1 MFYTLLVILG
11 GISLILHG
19 AKVLRGGL
27 DRLLGARLGELLRDS
42 GNRPGGSLLT
52 GLGLSLLAPSSTSLS
67 MLSVEAVRTSQ
78 VTARRM
84 LTMMLAAD
92 VGLTLTVQLLSIKL
106 DHASPVFLFL
116 GVVLFQYAK
125 APITR
130 GIGQVLLSFGFLFL
144 GIGLIN
150 SGAQNLGGSADLVEL
165 LNIAG
170 RHPIL
175 LVSIAGAFAVLLQ
188 SSTATV
194 GTLMGLSAGGAFHL
208 NAHLAAAAVVGANLG
223 VAITT
228 LAIGWQHPQ
237 SRRFAVANLLAKS
250 LAAGV
255 VIGFLPVFVDLL
267 SMSSPSLLRQVAN
280 AHTGFNVIKMIMILP
295 LVGLISSVSEWLS
308 PMREQAASDDADPVY
323 LGPQSLDTGNLA
335 LSQSMREILRV
346 ADIVRS
352 MNDDVWR
359 ALRDNDAELAR
370 QVSERDN
377 KVDRL
382 EGAIKK
388 FLAKLASHSL
398 DPDLSAERLRQLQYL
413 SELESIGD
421 LIDKNLCELVLKK
434 IRRKMS
440 FSNAAWSDLDDL
452 DRNISEN
459 LRLADAAFHTRD
471 SVMAAKLL
479 RHKDQIDRRVRALR
493 DSYLNHLDDS
503 REQSDSHD
511 VIAVLLDLMTNLR
524 RVNSHAS
531 HVAFAILPAANG
543 MGETH

>member
-1 MFYTLLVILG
+1 MVYTFLVILG
-11 GISLILHG
+11 GIALILHG
-19 AKVLRGGL
+19 AKVLREGL
-27 DRLLGARLGELLRDS
+27 DRLLGAQLGEFLKSS
-42 GNRPGGSLLT
+42 GNQLGRSLLT

-67 MLSVEAVRTSQ
+67 MLSVEAVRTGH

-116 GVVLFQYAK
+116 GVLLFQYAK
-125 APITR
+125 APIAR

-144 GIGLIN
+144 GIGLIG
-150 SGAQNLGGSADLVEL
+150 SGAQNLSDSADLLEL

-175 LVSIAGAFAVLLQ
+175 LVTIAATIAVMLQ

-194 GTLMGLSAGGAFHL
+194 GTLIGLSAGGAFHL
-208 NAHLAAAAVVGANLG
+208 TIQLAAAAVVGANLG
-223 VAITT
+223 VAFTT
-228 LAIGWQHPQ
+228 LAIGWPHPHA
-237 SRRFAVANLLAKS
+237 RRLAVANLLAKS
-250 LAAGV
+250 LAAVV
-255 VIGFLPVFVDLL
+255 VISFLSAFIRLL
-267 SMSSPSLLRQVAN
+267 TASSPSLLRQVAN
-280 AHTGFNVIKMIMILP
+280 AHTGFNLIKLVLILP
-295 LVGLISSVSEWLS
+295 LVGVISKVADWLIPLNHLTPTDE
-308 PMREQAASDDADPVY
+308 ADPLY

-346 ADIVRS
+346 ADIVRG

-359 ALRDNDAELAR
+359 ALRGNDAELAR
-370 QVSERDN
+370 QVSQRDN

-382 EGAIKK
+382 ESEIKK
-388 FLAKLASHSL
+388 FLSKLASHTL

-434 IRRKMS
+434 IRKKMS
-440 FSNAAWSDLDDL
+440 FSNTAWADLDNL

-471 SVMAAKLL
+471 REMAAKLL

-493 DSYLNHLDDS
+493 DRYLDHLGDTRDP
-503 REQSDSHD
+503 SDSHD

-531 HVAFAILPAANG
+531 HVAFAILPAGNG
-543 MGETH
+543 IE